1 MKEKIFSFILGGVL
15 GFLIVCSLISAF
27 DYVCDLRF
35 QSMEAT
41 TEETETTEPAQEET
55 ETEYIFGVATSKH
68 IYYETYDMIVTTA
81 DGTEWIVY
89 DYICPLNSSVMLKVE
104 NGLVLEA
111 VATTKFGGGEIY
123 EG

>member
-15 GFLIVCSLISAF
+15 GFLIVCSMIAAF
-27 DYVCDLRF
+27 DYVCDLRD
-35 QSMEAT
+35 
-41 TEETETTEPAQEET
+41 TEPETEAQTQTPAGV
-55 ETEYIFGVATSKH
+55 EYVFGVATSKH
-68 IYYETYDMIVTTA
+68 IYYETYDMIVTA
-81 DGTEWIVY
+81 EDGTEWIVY
-89 DYICPLNSSVMLKVE
+89 DYICPLNSAVMLKVE

>member
-27 DYVCDLRF
+27 DYVCDLRIA
-35 QSMEAT
+35 ELADI
-41 TEETETTEPAQEET
+41 EETQAEPAQEET

-68 IYYETYDMIVTTA
+68 IYYETYDMIVTA
-81 DGTEWIVY
+81 EDGTEWIVY
-89 DYICPLNSSVMLKVE
+89 DYICPLNSAVMLKVE

>member
-1 MKEKIFSFILGGVL
+1 MKEKVFSFILGGVL

-27 DYVCDLRF
+27 NYVCDLRF
-35 QSMEAT
+35 QEMEAEA
-41 TEETETTEPAQEET
+41 EETETEPAQEET
-55 ETEYIFGVATSKH
+55 GTEYIFGIATSKN
-68 IYYETYDMIVTTA
+68 IYYETYDMIVTA
-81 DGTEWIVY
+81 EDGTEWIVY
-89 DYICPLNSSVMLKVE
+89 DYICPLNSAVMLKVE